1 MLSFVYSVEELE
13 KFRND
18 ADCALDFIENLPLSS
33 WEDLEENTDMEC
45 FGFYIFPLL
54 VKKFFPEAKN
64 IQKKE
69 YGYSMDILKRQVK
82 VSNGKIYIGESY
94 DRYIEFFNFKERI
107 KCCDEEIEELTSI
120 YNDIKRLRFFSKKV
134 RVSMETITKKIE
146 GLSELKKSSRAQAV
160 RSFNCDKNF
169 RKETSKTVAYLIQ
182 HGVPKEKIKFEY
194 LPNGRW

>member
-18 ADCALDFIENLPLSS
+18 ADCALDFVENLSLSS
-33 WEDLEENTDMEC
+33 WEDLEENTDTEC

-64 IQKKE
+64 IQRKK
-69 YGYSMDILKRQVK
+69 YGYSMDILNRQVRIF
-82 VSNGKIYIGESY
+82 NGKIYMGKSY
-94 DRYIEFFNFKERI
+94 NKYSAFFNYKERI
-107 KCCDEEIEELTSI
+107 KCYDEKIEELTSI

-134 RVSMETITKKIE
+134 RVSMKTIIKKIK

-160 RSFNCDKNF
+160 KSFNWDKNF

-182 HGVPKEKIKFEY
+182 HGVSKEKIKFEY
-194 LPNGRW
+194 LPNGEW